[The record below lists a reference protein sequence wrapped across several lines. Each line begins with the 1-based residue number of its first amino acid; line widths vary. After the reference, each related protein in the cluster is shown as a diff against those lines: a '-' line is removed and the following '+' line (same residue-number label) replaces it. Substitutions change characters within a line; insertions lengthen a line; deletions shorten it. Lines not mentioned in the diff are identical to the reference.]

1 MLAKVYEWERFC
13 DKIFGHF
20 SFRKMKLGGLGEK
33 IVRFVTYPYRKR
45 SLSANREEIGAA
57 VLRLLEEGRLSLE
70 TETMIREQIDRQRSE
85 TGEKIT
91 RTVSADHAAEA
102 GANVAGA
109 GSAGVEKSAK
119 KEKVLTVRQKE
130 ELLSAVKDR
139 FEYHG
144 RFPKIKEKRQGIRW
158 TQVQERLL
166 ANEAKLYSLYEM
178 ERTGGMPDLYGVDK
192 NDGSLIFMDFC
203 HECPQE
209 RRSTYYDEAARKA
222 AAMGIRL
229 LSEDE
234 YRSLQRLGNFDQKSY
249 CWLRTD
255 FVEGMVGLYKRGYR
269 DKKGDV
275 LIYAAEYNPPDALMS
290 FRGVL
295 RV

>member
-1 MLAKVYEWERFC
+1 LLAKVYEWKRFC

-109 GSAGVEKSAK
+109 GSADVEKSAK
-119 KEKVLTVRQKE
+119 KEKNLVQQPGGLAAVVGLTAFWSGIP
-130 ELLSAVKDR
+130 LLLTA
-139 FEYHG
+139 
-144 RFPKIKEKRQGIRW
+144 
-158 TQVQERLL
+158 L
-166 ANEAKLYSLYEM
+166 A
-178 ERTGGMPDLYGVDK
+178 
-192 NDGSLIFMDFC
+192 
-203 HECPQE
+203 
-209 RRSTYYDEAARKA
+209 
-222 AAMGIRL
+222 
-229 LSEDE
+229 
-234 YRSLQRLGNFDQKSY
+234 SLQ
-249 CWLRTD
+249 
-255 FVEGMVGLYKRGYR
+255 
-269 DKKGDV
+269 
-275 LIYAAEYNPPDALMS
+275 
-290 FRGVL
+290 
-295 RV
+295 

>member
-1 MLAKVYEWERFC
+1 MLAKVYEWKRFC

-33 IVRFVTYPYRKR
+33 IVKFVTYPYRKR

-57 VLRLLEEGRLSLE
+57 VLRLLEEGRLSSE

-91 RTVSADHAAEA
+91 STVAVGRAAEA
-102 GANVAGA
+102 
-109 GSAGVEKSAK
+109 EKSAK
-119 KEKVLTVRQKE
+119 KEKVLTVRQRE
-130 ELLSAVKDR
+130 ELLSTVKDR

-144 RFPKIKEKRQGIRW
+144 RFPKIKERRQGIRW
-158 TQVQERLL
+158 AQVQDRLL
-166 ANEAKLYSLYEM
+166 ANESKLYSLYEM

-203 HECPQE
+203 HECPEE